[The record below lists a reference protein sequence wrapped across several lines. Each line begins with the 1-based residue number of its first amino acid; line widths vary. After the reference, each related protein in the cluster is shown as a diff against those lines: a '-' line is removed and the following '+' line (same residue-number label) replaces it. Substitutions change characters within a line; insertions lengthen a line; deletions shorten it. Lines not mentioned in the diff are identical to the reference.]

1 MNNPISQL
9 LDASLESIRK
19 MVDAN
24 TVVGDPIVTPDGTTV
39 LPISRIKV
47 GYAGGGSEFIS
58 KNAPGSTPYGGGTG
72 ASVSVTPVAFLICKE
87 SGCRILPIPEPASNT
102 VDRLIELIPDIAD
115 KVWQLIESKKAEKAA
130 AVPEAAA
137 E

>member
-1 MNNPISQL
+1 MSNPISQL

-24 TVVGDPIVTPDGTTV
+24 TVVGDPITTPDGTTV

-47 GYAGGGSEFIS
+47 GYAGGGSEFAS
-58 KNAPGSTPYGGGTG
+58 KNAPGATPYGGGTG

-87 SGCRILPIPEPASNT
+87 SGCRVLPIPEPASST
-102 VDRLIELIPDIAD
+102 ADRIIELIPDLAD
-115 KVWQLIESKKAEKAA
+115 KVWSLIEEKKAEKS
-130 AVPEAAA
+130 EI
-137 E
+137 

>member
-1 MNNPISQL
+1 MTNPISQL

-24 TVVGDPIVTPDGTTV
+24 TVVGDPITTPDGTTV

-47 GYAGGGSEFIS
+47 GYAGGGSEFTG
-58 KNAPGSTPYGGGTG
+58 KNASGSTPYGGGTG
-72 ASVSVTPVAFLICKE
+72 ASVSVTPVAFLICRD
-87 SGCRILPIPEPASNT
+87 SGCRILPIPEPAVGT

-115 KVWQLIESKKAEKAA
+115 KVWQLIETKKAEKVPAA
-130 AVPEAAA
+130 PA
-137 E
+137 ETGK